1 VGFVFDIKAGF
12 GPGRTTI
19 PDVEA
24 GLSELSVVSGV
35 SGVRLQGDVWI

>member
-1 VGFVFDIKAGF
+1 MGFVLDIKAGL
-12 GPGRTTI
+12 GPGRISI

-24 GLSELSVVSGV
+24 GLSGLSVMSGV